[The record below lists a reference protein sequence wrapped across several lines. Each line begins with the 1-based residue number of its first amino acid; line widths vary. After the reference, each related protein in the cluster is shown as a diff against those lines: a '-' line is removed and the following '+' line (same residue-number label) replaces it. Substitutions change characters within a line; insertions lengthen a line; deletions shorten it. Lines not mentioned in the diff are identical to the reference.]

1 MSKKLKTII
10 FSLIIVGFLIGV
22 IYFFLNEDDKTSLTV
37 SQRKWIENNKNNV
50 IDLSV
55 LSGVPVIND
64 NGNGMFLEF
73 LNTLESETGL
83 EFNKLSY
90 SKGSN
95 PSSDYSLVISDNIKD
110 GILFYKDNYVIVT
123 KNLYHFNDVTEIAN
137 LKIGYLKD
145 NSKIDKYL
153 YGSNGC
159 IYTSF
164 DNESLMFDSLEDG
177 SVDGVVVPKLDYIE
191 YILDNNLNIAYNI
204 DEYSINYVLKLG
216 GNTQL
221 NKILTKYFAGYKKT
235 KYDGSF
241 TKFLSDV
248 YFTSKG
254 IDDKEQASFRSKR
267 YSYGFVLDEPYMINI
282 NSKLSGFNY
291 AFIKSF
297 AKAADVEVQFKRYS
311 SIKNVVTDFNKG
323 SLDVIYGDTSSSK
336 YGIDSFKT
344 VPVYNNK
351 AAVITRGN
359 TDLTVN
365 NVSSLEGITVLVT
378 KNSSS
383 YKYLKKNGIKTKTFD
398 NTRSLISSLSF
409 DDVALVDDYV
419 YDYYVRGI
427 LKDSIKLKTIDIL
440 NDFGFITKNSK
451 SNKIFNEF
459 LNFYITFVSS
469 NKIVNESYLDI
480 FSSNKSV
487 VHLQVILAVL
497 VIILI
502 FLVLILAVSLLKKK
516 GSRKVRLSKNDKL
529 RYVDSMTS
537 LKNRDY
543 LNDNLYKWDG
553 SEVYPQSVVII
564 DLNNI
569 AYINDNFGHAEGD
582 KVIVEAAS
590 ILIKYQLSDSELVRT
605 NGNEFLVFTIGHE
618 EKDIVTYIRKLNKEF
633 KELSH
638 GFGAA
643 IGYSMINDEIKTID
657 DAINEATI
665 DMRDNKEDIK

>member
-1 MSKKLKTII
+1 MSRKLKTII

-22 IYFFLNEDDKTSLTV
+22 VYFFLNEDGKTSLTV
-37 SQRKWIENNKNNV
+37 SQRKWIEKNKNNV

-83 EFNKLSY
+83 DFNKLSY
-90 SKGSN
+90 NKGGK
-95 PSSDYSLVISDNIKD
+95 PSSDYALVVGESSEN

-123 KNLYHFNDVTEIAN
+123 KGSYHYNDVTE
-137 LKIGYLKD
+137 LKDLNIGYTSGTKD
-145 NSKIDKYL
+145 LDKYL
-153 YGSNGC
+153 YGNQGC
-159 IYTSF
+159 IFTAF
-164 DNESLMFDSLEDG
+164 DDEASMFDGLEKEV
-177 SVDGVVVPKLDYIE
+177 VDGVVVPKLDYMQ
-191 YILDNNLNIAYNI
+191 YILENGLNIAYNI
-204 DEYSINYVLKLG
+204 DEYSIDYVLKLG
-216 GNTQL
+216 SNVRL
-221 NKILTKYFAGYKKT
+221 NKILTKYFENYKET

-241 TKFLSDV
+241 AKFLSDV

-254 IDDKEQASFRSKR
+254 IDEKAQASFRSKR

-282 NSKLSGFNY
+282 NSKLNGFNY
-291 AFIKSF
+291 SFIKSF
-297 AKAADVEVQFKRYS
+297 SKAANVEIDFKRYS
-311 SIKNVVTDFNKG
+311 SIKNVMIDFNKG
-323 SLDVIYGDTSSSK
+323 SLDIIYGDTDSSK
-336 YGIDSFKT
+336 YDISAFQT

-351 AAVITRGN
+351 ASLITKGN
-359 TDLTVN
+359 TELTIN
-365 NVSSLEGITVLVT
+365 NVSSLKDITVLVVE
-378 KNSSS
+378 NSSS

-398 NTRSLISSLSF
+398 NTKSLIDKLSN
-409 DDVALVDDYV
+409 DDVALVDSYV
-419 YDYYVRGI
+419 YDYFVRSS

-440 NDFGFITKNSK
+440 NDFGFITKNTRD
-451 SNKIFNEF
+451 NKIFNEF

-469 NKIVNESYLDI
+469 NRIINQSYLDI
-480 FSSNKSV
+480 FSSNDSII
-487 VHLQVILAVL
+487 HLQAVLAIL

-502 FLVLILAVSLLKKK
+502 FLVLILAVSLLKKRGK
-516 GSRKVRLSKNDKL
+516 RKVKLSKNDKL

-543 LNDNLYKWDG
+543 LNDNVYKWDE
-553 SEVYPQSVVII
+553 SEIYPQSVVIV

-582 KVIVEAAS
+582 KVIIEAAG
-590 ILIKYQLSDSELVRT
+590 ILIKHQLSDSELVRT

>member
-22 IYFFLNEDDKTSLTV
+22 IYFFLNENDKNSLTV

-55 LSGVPVIND
+55 LSGVAVIND

-95 PSSDYSLVISDNIKD
+95 PSSDYSLVVSDNTED

-123 KNLYHFNDVTEIAN
+123 KNNYHYNDVTEITN
-137 LKIGYLKD
+137 LKIGYTKEIS
-145 NSKIDKYL
+145 NIDKYL
-153 YGSNGC
+153 YGSSNC
-159 IYTSF
+159 TFTSF
-164 DNESLMFDSLEDG
+164 DSDSLMFDGLEDG
-177 SVDGVVVPKLDYIE
+177 SIDGAIVPKLDYIE
-191 YILDNNLNIAYNI
+191 YILDSDLNIAYNI

-216 GNTQL
+216 NNTQL
-221 NKILTKYFAGYKKT
+221 NKILTKYFEGYKET
-235 KYDGSF
+235 KYDKSF
-241 TKFLSDV
+241 AKFLSDV

-254 IDDKEQASFRSKR
+254 IDEKAQASFRSKR
-267 YSYGFVLDEPYMINI
+267 YSYGFVLDEPYMISI

-291 AFIKSF
+291 SFIKSF
-297 AKAADVEVQFKRYS
+297 AKAADVEIQFRRYS

-323 SLDVIYGDTSSSK
+323 SLDVIYGDTSYSK
-336 YGIDSFKT
+336 YDISSFVT

-351 AAVITRGN
+351 VAVITRGN

-365 NVSSLEGITVLVT
+365 NVSSLKGTTVLVA

-398 NTRSLISSLSF
+398 NTKSLVNSLSSN
-409 DDVALVDDYV
+409 DIALVDDYV
-419 YDYYVRGI
+419 YDYYVRGK
-427 LKDSIKLKTIDIL
+427 LKDSIKLKTIDIM
-440 NDFGFITKNSK
+440 NDFGFVTKNTK
-451 SNKIFNEF
+451 ENKIFNEF
-459 LNFYITFVSS
+459 LNFYISFISS
-469 NKIVNESYLDI
+469 NRIVNESYLDI
-480 FSSNKSV
+480 FSSSNSV
-487 VHLQVILAVL
+487 FHLQAILAVL

-502 FLVLILAVSLLKKK
+502 FLVLILAVNLLKKRGK
-516 GSRKVRLSKNDKL
+516 RKLKLTKNDKL

-553 SEVYPQSVVII
+553 SNVYPQSVVII

-582 KVIVEAAS
+582 KVISEAAS

-665 DMRDNKEDIK
+665 DMRDNKENIK